1 MAEAE
6 TVELSFKDGTRAVE
20 LARESVEAFVQN
32 GQREQPGSM
41 RDAFYNRTSAF
52 VRLESTRGR
61 GQLRGCAGAHES
73 SRELGNGSQ
82 QLGHAIVEASIKAAS
97 DASCSSEVEPAELPN
112 LKVSVCTV
120 SNLVLTDDPV
130 EDIDLGVHG
139 VAIDG
144 NGKHGWMYPTL
155 PVENNWSVFE
165 YLDRTCRKAG
175 LPNGAWEDDDVMVT
189 LFEGQVFQESEPGS
203 ATPENRVDEEDEGE
217 GEPSVVEL

>member
-1 MAEAE
+1 MGQGQS
-6 TVELSFKDGTRAVE
+6 VDLSFEDGARAVE

-61 GQLRGCAGAHES
+61 GRLRGCAGAHES
-73 SRELGNGSQ
+73 VRELGNGNR
-82 QLGHAIVEASIKAAS
+82 QLGHAIVEAAIEAAS
-97 DASCSSEVEPAELPN
+97 EASCGSEVEPAELEN
-112 LKVSVCTV
+112 ISVSVCTV

-130 EDIDLGVHG
+130 EDIELGTHG

-144 NGKHGWMYPTL
+144 DGQHGWMYPTL
-155 PVENNWSVFE
+155 PVENDWSVFE

-175 LPNGAWEDDDVMVT
+175 LPDGAWEDDDVMVT
-189 LFEGQVFQESEPGS
+189 LFEGQVFLETG
-203 ATPENRVDEEDEGE
+203 DEDE
-217 GEPSVVEL
+217 PVEELTS

>member
-1 MAEAE
+1 MGQGQS
-6 TVELSFKDGTRAVE
+6 VDLSFEDGARAVE

-61 GQLRGCAGAHES
+61 GRLRGCAGAHES
-73 SRELGNGSQ
+73 VRELGNGNR
-82 QLGHAIVEASIKAAS
+82 QLGHAIVEAAIEAAS
-97 DASCSSEVEPAELPN
+97 EASCGSEVEPAELEN
-112 LKVSVCTV
+112 ISVSVCTV

-130 EDIDLGVHG
+130 EDIELGTHG

-144 NGKHGWMYPTL
+144 DGQHGWMYPTL
-155 PVENNWSVFE
+155 PVENDWSVFE

-175 LPNGAWEDDDVMVT
+175 LPDGAWEDDDVMVT
-189 LFEGQVFQESEPGS
+189 LFEGQVFRETG
-203 ATPENRVDEEDEGE
+203 DEEA
-217 GEPSVVEL
+217 PVEELTS